1 MINTEARFV
10 DRVEAGRKLA
20 EKLVAMKLE
29 NPVVYALPRGGIPI
43 GVVIA
48 EALHAPLDLVLVRKI
63 GAPGQPELA
72 MAAIVDGPDPQTVIN
87 DEVFLAV
94 GSDHEYLERAKRTE
108 LAEIERRRQVYF
120 GDHPRVEPKGRAAI
134 VVDDGLATGT
144 TAKAALRALKNQ
156 GATRTILA
164 VPVSPVE
171 TLADMKG
178 QADEI
183 ICLNA
188 AERFWG
194 VGGFY
199 DDFHQLSDEE
209 AVGLLKRVWEA
220 GAAKA
225 EAAPEAA
232 AVPPETVMKKE
243 IFVPPLNLAGNLQV
257 PQNPRG
263 IVLFAHGSGSSRF
276 SPRNTAVADSL
287 NQRGFATLL
296 LDLLTE
302 AESRDRRNVFDIPLL
317 SGRLTQAAQWIADN
331 PELAPLKIG
340 LFGASTG
347 AAAALVAAA
356 GLGPRVAAVV
366 SRGGRPD
373 LAGAALKT
381 VAAPTLLIVGAADY
395 GVIELNQQALA
406 ILQCTKKLELV
417 PGATHL
423 FEEPG
428 TLEVVMD
435 LAGDWFD
442 QYLAPAPA
450 RPA

>member
-1 MINTEARFV
+1 MNAYAHFTDRF
-10 DRVEAGRKLA
+10 EAGRKLA
-20 EKLVAMKLE
+20 EILVAKKLK

-43 GVVIA
+43 GVEIA
-48 EALHAPLDLVLVRKI
+48 EALHAPLDLVLVRKV

-72 MAAIVDGPDPQTVIN
+72 LAAIVDGPNPQTVIN
-87 DEVFLAV
+87 DEVFRAT
-94 GSDHEYLERAKRTE
+94 GSDTEYLEREKRVE
-108 LAEIERRRQVYF
+108 LAEIERRRAVYF
-120 GDHPRVEPKGRAAI
+120 GDHPRVEPTGKVAI

-156 GATRTILA
+156 GAARTILA

-178 QADEI
+178 HADEI
-183 ICLNA
+183 ICIYP

-199 DDFHQLSDEE
+199 DDFHQLTDDE
-209 AVGLLKRVWEA
+209 AVGLLKRVWSG
-220 GAAKA
+220 GADKA
-225 EAAPEAA
+225 AAPTGSVA
-232 AVPPETVMKKE
+232 KKE
-243 IFVPPLNLAGNLQV
+243 IVVPPLNLAGNLQV
-257 PQNPRG
+257 PPNARG

-276 SPRNTAVADSL
+276 SPRNIAVADSL
-287 NQRGFATLL
+287 NQRGIATLL

-317 SGRLTQAAQWIADN
+317 SGRLVQAAQWIAASPD
-331 PELAPLKIG
+331 LASLKLG

-356 GLGPRVAAVV
+356 DLGPRVAAVV

-406 ILQCTKKLELV
+406 LLQCTKKLELV
-417 PGATHL
+417 PRATHL
-423 FEEPG
+423 FEEAG

-435 LAGDWFD
+435 LAGDWFEHH
-442 QYLAPAPA
+442 LAPAA
-450 RPA
+450 GRPA